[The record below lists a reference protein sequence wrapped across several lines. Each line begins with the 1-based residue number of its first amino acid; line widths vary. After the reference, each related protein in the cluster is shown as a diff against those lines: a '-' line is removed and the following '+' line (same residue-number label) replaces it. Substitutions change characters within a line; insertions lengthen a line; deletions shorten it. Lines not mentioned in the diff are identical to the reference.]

1 MERTNGMKKGLRMAA
16 VSFFLFA
23 ALLST
28 GCGQN
33 ALMNPIPDSAQG
45 GTTIASPAGNE
56 LKPAGNELNPAGNE
70 LNP

>member
-16 VSFFLFA
+16 VSFFLLA

-33 ALMNPIPDSAQG
+33 ALMNPVSDSSQG
-45 GTTIASPAGNE
+45 GAIAN
-56 LKPAGNELNPAGNE
+56 PAGNELNPAGNE

>member
-1 MERTNGMKKGLRMAA
+1 MERTSGMKKGLRMAA

-33 ALMNPIPDSAQG
+33 ALMNPVIDSAQDSG
-45 GTTIASPAGNE
+45 TIA
-56 LKPAGNELNPAGNE
+56 NPAGHDV
-70 LNP
+70 NPAGHDVNP

>member
-33 ALMNPIPDSAQG
+33 ALMNPLPDNAQG
-45 GTTIASPAGNE
+45 SSIASPAGDN
-56 LKPAGNELNPAGNE
+56 LKPAGDNLKPAGDN
-70 LNP
+70 LKP

>member
-16 VSFFLFA
+16 VSFFLLA

-33 ALMNPIPDSAQG
+33 ALMNPVIDTSQG
-45 GTTIASPAGNE
+45 GSIAN
-56 LKPAGNELNPAGNE
+56 PAGNELNPAGNE

>member
-16 VSFFLFA
+16 MSFFLLA

-33 ALMNPIPDSAQG
+33 ALLNPVSDSAQDSG
-45 GTTIASPAGNE
+45 TIA
-56 LKPAGNELNPAGNE
+56 NPAGHDV
-70 LNP
+70 NPAGHDVNP

>member
-1 MERTNGMKKGLRMAA
+1 MERTRGMKKGLRMAA

-33 ALMNPIPDSAQG
+33 ALMNPIPDSAQSQDTALNSG
-45 GTTIASPAGNE
+45 QPSNPSGQPS
-56 LKPAGNELNPAGNE
+56 KP
-70 LNP
+70 

>member
-1 MERTNGMKKGLRMAA
+1 MERTSGMKKGLRMAA

-33 ALMNPIPDSAQG
+33 ALMNPVIDSAQG
-45 GTTIASPAGNE
+45 GTVIAHSGTQDP
-56 LKPAGNELNPAGNE
+56 KPGSQDPKPGAQEPK
-70 LNP
+70 P

>member
-33 ALMNPIPDSAQG
+33 ALMNPVPDSAQG
-45 GTTIASPAGNE
+45 GTTIASPAGND
-56 LKPAGNELNPAGNE
+56 LKPAGNDLKPAGND
-70 LNP
+70 LKP

>member
-1 MERTNGMKKGLRMAA
+1 MERSRGMKKGLRMAA

-33 ALMNPIPDSAQG
+33 ALMNPVIDTAQS
-45 GTTIASPAGNE
+45 GTLVAHSGTQDP
-56 LKPAGNELNPAGNE
+56 KPGSQEPK
-70 LNP
+70 P

>member
-16 VSFFLFA
+16 VSFFLLA

-33 ALMNPIPDSAQG
+33 ALMNPVPDSSQG
-45 GTTIASPAGNE
+45 GAIAN
-56 LKPAGNELNPAGNE
+56 PAGNELNPAGNE